1 MSNSK
6 LLLDEEPLLIMPQLA
21 IKIGLNESIVLQQ
34 IHYWNQINKKSNTNL
49 RDGYYW
55 AFNSYEQWQIQFP
68 FWSVM
73 TIRRTIT
80 KLEKMNL
87 IVVGNYNRLK
97 LDRTK
102 WYRINYKVLDNLDN
116 TPCVQN
122 EQTSSSKRTNQVSKK
137 NRPLPETNSEINLE
151 EEETTQEVESN
162 INILNT
168 YKDCIS
174 KDISNKELEILNE
187 LQHKVGKEILN
198 KAIIIA
204 NMKNGKNLGYIQT
217 VIDDWIKKGFTT
229 LEQVDTYLAKW
240 LRMNEKT
247 KENRIKQTKNKAENK
262 DYGKKESVFNN
273 FEQRT
278 YDYDDL
284 EKKLLGI
291 K

>member
-55 AFNSYEQWQIQFP
+55 TFNSYEQWQIQFP
-68 FWSVM
+68 FWSIM

-87 IVVGNYNRLK
+87 IDVGNYNK
-97 LDRTK
+97 LAVDRTK

-122 EQTSSSKRTNQVSKK
+122 EQTNSSNRTNQVS
-137 NRPLPETNSEINLE
+137 NMSRPLPETNSEINLE
-151 EEETTQEVESN
+151 EEETTQEVEIDN
-162 INILNT
+162 NILET

-174 KDISNKELEILNE
+174 KNASNKELEILKE
-187 LQHKVGKEILN
+187 FQVKVGKEILN
-198 KAIIIA
+198 KAIITATI
-204 NMKNGKNLGYIQT
+204 KNGKNLGYINA
-217 VIDDWIKKGFTT
+217 VLDDWREKG
-229 LEQVDTYLAKW
+229 LDNLDKVNIYLANW
-240 LRMNEKT
+240 LIINK
-247 KENRIKQTKNKAENK
+247 KAKQNRTKQTNKKAENK
-262 DYGKKESVFNN
+262 NYGQKESVFND
-273 FEQRT
+273 FPQRT
-278 YDYDDL
+278 YDYEDL
-284 EKKLLGI
+284 EHKLLGY
-291 K
+291 